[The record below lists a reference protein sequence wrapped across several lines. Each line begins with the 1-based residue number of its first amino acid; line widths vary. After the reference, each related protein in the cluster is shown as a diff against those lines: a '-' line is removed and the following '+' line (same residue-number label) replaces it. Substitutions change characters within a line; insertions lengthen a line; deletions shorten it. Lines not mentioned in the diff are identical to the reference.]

1 MKLKG
6 SATIELTNAD
16 GSKEVIKHD
25 NMITNAPAD
34 LLTTVRGEMPPLFQI
49 ADNGA
54 SYAQT
59 MFGGILLFDETLNDD
74 PADYYFPSAN
84 VTGYASQ
91 DAYAGLDFA
100 RGSFNQSE
108 GGVQEDGSYK
118 FVWDFATS
126 QANGNIKSI
135 ALCPNMMGQIG
146 ASVSIVDRERKDFY
160 VKNNP
165 ANPFEPNGYTFKG
178 KSIDGIGDYYFRV
191 LAVIDDIAYAYE
203 ERNIFYVDE
212 TKDRF
217 ILNNGGKLKLYKFR
231 IGVKSISVCDNIGN
245 ARYIGYDEIQLPTE
259 FTDTLSSASNST
271 TIFYNYNYSNG
282 KLAVFPSCIKSDVAP
297 KGTMKYVEIDLKNNY
312 DVKTYTFTNNTVGTI
327 KKEIGYIYAHRAA
340 KTNFFVGSKYIVVVA
355 YISDTAKN
363 KIYVINRDDNTDV
376 KEVKWK
382 NGNEFSMANNY
393 YVFPAFVLGDNILVF
408 NGTYDLNYARNYYI
422 LDLKTGKLVKTNAT
436 GMSDVVNVDIG
447 NKAAFARTGTYL
459 GFRTIVNPFILCTKN
474 NLDTPIVKT
483 ASQTMK
489 ITYTL
494 SEVADESASGGA
506 GDSGTSSGTTSGG
519 TSTSDTSE
527 EDNKTVTENNNNGGA

>member
-16 GSKEVIKHD
+16 GSKEMIKHD

-34 LLTTVRGEMPPLFQI
+34 LLTTIRGEMPPLFQI

-59 MFGGILLFDETLNDD
+59 MFGGIILFDEVLNDD
-74 PADYYFPSAN
+74 ASDYCIPTTK

-91 DAYAGLDFA
+91 DAYSGIDTA
-100 RGSFNQSE
+100 RGSFNKVE

-146 ASVSIVDRERKDFY
+146 ASVSIVDSERKDFY

-165 ANPFEPNGYTFKG
+165 ANPFEINGYTFKG
-178 KSIDGIGDYYFRV
+178 KSIDGISDYYFRV

-203 ERNIFYVDE
+203 ERNILNVDE

-217 ILNNGGKLKLYKFR
+217 MLNNGGKFKLYKFR
-231 IGVKSISVCDNIGN
+231 IGIKSISVCDNIGN

-259 FTDTLSSASNST
+259 FTDTLSSKVNT
-271 TIFYNYNYSNG
+271 TTVFYNYNYATG
-282 KLAVFPSCIKSDVAP
+282 KLAVFPCCIKSDVAP
-297 KGTMKYVEIDLKNNY
+297 KGTMKYVEIDLKNKY

-327 KKEIGYIYAHRAA
+327 KRGVGNIGATNSAR
-340 KTNFFVGSKYIVVVA
+340 TNFFVGSKYIVVVA
-355 YISDTAKN
+355 YISDTDKN
-363 KIYVINRDDNTDV
+363 KIYVVNRDDNTDV

-382 NGNEFSMANNY
+382 NGNDFSMENNY

-408 NGTYDLNYARNYYI
+408 NCANDYNYQKNHYI
-422 LDLKTGKLVKTNAT
+422 LDLKAGKLIKTNAL
-436 GMSDVVNVDIG
+436 GMSYVVNVDIG
-447 NKAAFARTGTYL
+447 NKAAFARTGPYL

-494 SEVADESASGGA
+494 SEVADESASSGS
-506 GDSGTSSGTTSGG
+506 SGTSSGTTSGV

>member
-34 LLTTVRGEMPPLFQI
+34 LLTTIRGEMPPLFQI

-59 MFGGILLFDETLNDD
+59 MFGGIILFDEVLNDD
-74 PADYYFPSAN
+74 ASDYYFPSAN

-91 DAYAGLDFA
+91 DAYAGLDVA

-118 FVWDFATS
+118 LVWDFATS

-146 ASVSIVDRERKDFY
+146 ASVSIVDSERKDFY

-165 ANPFEPNGYTFKG
+165 ANPFEINGYTFKG
-178 KSIDGIGDYYFRV
+178 KSIDGISDYFFRV
-191 LAVIDDIAYAYE
+191 LAVIDDVAYAYE
-203 ERNIFYVDE
+203 ESNIAHNANSAA
-212 TKDRF
+212 RF
-217 ILNNGGKLKLYKFR
+217 ILNNGGKLKLYKFK
-231 IGVKSISVCDNIGN
+231 IGVRNISVCDNIGN
-245 ARYIGYDEIQLPTE
+245 ARYIGCDEIQLPTD
-259 FTDTLSSASNST
+259 FTDTLSSNKMIAS
-271 TIFYNYNYSNG
+271 IFYNYNYATG
-282 KLAVFPSCIKSDVAP
+282 KLAVFPSCIKSDIAP
-297 KGTMKYVEIDLKNNY
+297 KGTIKYVEIDLKNNY

-327 KKEIGYIYAHRAA
+327 KRGVGGIDANYSAR
-340 KTNFFVGSKYIVVVA
+340 TNFFVGYKYIVVVA

-408 NGTYDLNYARNYYI
+408 NGTYDYNYEKNHYI
-422 LDLKTGKLVKTNAT
+422 LDLKTGKLIKTNAT
-436 GMSDVVNVDIG
+436 GMSYAVNVDIG
-447 NKAAFARTGTYL
+447 NKAAFARTGLYL

-494 SEVADESASGGA
+494 SEVADESANGSA
-506 GDSGTSSGTTSGG
+506 
-519 TSTSDTSE
+519 E
-527 EDNKTVTENNNNGGA
+527 ETANNNNGGA

>member
-16 GSKEVIKHD
+16 GSKEVIEHD

-34 LLTTVRGEMPPLFQI
+34 LLTTIRGEMPPLFQI

-59 MFGGILLFDETLNDD
+59 MFGGIILFDEVLNED
-74 PADYYFPSAN
+74 ASDYYFPSAN

-91 DAYAGLDFA
+91 DAYAGLDVA

-146 ASVSIVDRERKDFY
+146 ASVSIINSERKDFY
-160 VKNNP
+160 VKNDP
-165 ANPFEPNGYTFKG
+165 ANPFNVNGYTFKG
-178 KSIDGIGDYYFRV
+178 QSIDGISDYYFEV
-191 LAVIDDIAYAYE
+191 LAVIGDIAYAYDIG
-203 ERNIFYVDE
+203 NNHLSDD
-212 TKDRF
+212 TKNRF
-217 ILNNGGKLKLYKFR
+217 ILNNGGKLKLYKFK

-245 ARYIGYDEIQLPTE
+245 ARYIGYDEIQLPTD
-259 FTDTLSSASNST
+259 FINTLSSAYYKT
-271 TIFYNYNYSNG
+271 TFAYNYDYSTG
-282 KLAVFPSCIKSDVAP
+282 KLAVFPSYTKNDVAP

-312 DVKTYTFTNNTVGTI
+312 DVKTCTFTNNTVGTI
-327 KKEIGYIYAHRAA
+327 QKEKGYLYAEKAA

-355 YISDTAKN
+355 YISDTDRN
-363 KIYVINRDDNTDV
+363 KIYVVNRDDNTDV

-382 NGNEFSMANNY
+382 DGNEFSMANNY
-393 YVFPAFVLGDNILVF
+393 FVYPAFVLGDNVLVF
-408 NGTYDLNYARNYYI
+408 NGTYDHNNEKNYYI

-459 GFRTIVNPFILCTKN
+459 GFRTVVNPFILCTKN

-506 GDSGTSSGTTSGG
+506 GDSGNSSGTTSGG
-519 TSTSDTSE
+519 TSASGTNETDSATDTA
-527 EDNKTVTENNNNGGA
+527 NNNNGGA